1 MIILIMNACF
11 LARAIIYQYNT
22 ETYQHEKFLLSF
34 DDKTV
39 SYSILDKFIDF
50 QQIMMVIANINWSLN
65 IFFDVIVLKM
75 LMVYFTFQ
83 AKSRE

>member
-11 LARAIIYQYNT
+11 LARAIVYQYNT
-22 ETYQHEKFLLSF
+22 KTYQHEKFLLSF